1 MTDDYEIPT
10 GDTGHEPGTFLMVLT
25 ALKPWKLYETRN
37 GWARE
42 APTDGSLIQVYDK
55 IEWVFADDQ
64 GETGSD
70 STSVARGESST
81 LFKWATGLGVPPAVV
96 LDRSKPIPS
105 SQLIGREGLVTFMP
119 NKNGYSRITSVVPA
133 PKARTA
139 PVQPPVANTEA
150 VSQPGGPIR
159 EIVPPQPEQPMTA
172 PPNMVAPD
180 AAFGQA
186 GPQPTAEV
194 PATDPLTTP
203 GESLPF

>member
-55 IEWVFADDQ
+55 IEWIFADDQ

-105 SQLIGREGLVTFMP
+105 SQLIGREGMVTFQP
-119 NKNGYSRITSVVPA
+119 NKNGFSKIVAVVPA
-133 PKARTA
+133 PKARPAAA
-139 PVQPPVANTEA
+139 PVAAAPVAEA
-150 VSQPGGPIR
+150 VPAGPIR
-159 EIVPPQPEQPMTA
+159 EVVPPQPQQEA
-172 PPNMVAPD
+172 
-180 AAFGQA
+180 
-186 GPQPTAEV
+186 V
-194 PATDPLTTP
+194 PAGFHNGQPAVAAPERAEGDD
-203 GESLPF
+203 LPF